1 MKKKDEAD
9 RLLAAMLEGS
19 RQDAGRFDGLR
30 GNVGDNASPLLADMV
45 RYLRACLLAHYPEA
59 EARAL
64 LAEFSPPAA
73 PGFRAAT
80 SVPDDVRMAL
90 TLLNMIASAF
100 RCEPDQLESLLLGA
114 RDRKRQK
121 GTKTG
126 GTEAGKGRTAAAM
139 DRHRQ
144 WANDYD
150 ALIADGRNKRDIAAV
165 LASRHRVNESTIRR
179 ALKKARVN

>member
-1 MKKKDEAD
+1 MKRQVEAD

-45 RYLRACLLAHYPEA
+45 RYLRACLLAHYSEA

-73 PGFRAAT
+73 PGFRTAT
-80 SVPDDVRMAL
+80 SVPDDVRQAL

-100 RCEPDQLESLLLGA
+100 RCEPEHLESLLLGK
-114 RDRKRQK
+114 RDRKRQA
-121 GTKTG
+121 GTRAPRRPDISKWIDKQLAHDPAAKCPALWDKAPSWLTDQIG
-126 GTEAGKGRTAAAM
+126 LDRFRKRVTE
-139 DRHRQ
+139 
-144 WANDYD
+144 
-150 ALIADGRNKRDIAAV
+150 
-165 LASRHRVNESTIRR
+165 RR
-179 ALKKARVN
+179 GLRRK